1 MCVTF
6 SLQRRRWYFFYL
18 VTMWHFFDFS
28 CTITKIFATST
39 LYVMYTFMDALL
51 VLHQRS
57 MVLIVA
63 GWAFWW
69 MICQRICSPI
79 AYPPDASFAH
89 VTRCFPSLPTN
100 HNHNYT
106 KLEMQYSIICNICA
120 AYGCVNRRHL
130 HDKCRDDAVLSTYV
144 IAHISVI
151 CYESH
156 MGAIPYFDQVEN
168 AIRIL

>member
-1 MCVTF
+1 MYYTLLMMCVTF

-69 MICQRICSPI
+69 MICQRICRPI

-106 KLEMQYSIICNICA
+106 KLEMQYSITDAIFNMKS
-120 AYGCVNRRHL
+120 YGLCVEEYGVAERTLRGIWM
-130 HDKCRDDAVLSTYV
+130 R
-144 IAHISVI
+144 
-151 CYESH
+151 ES
-156 MGAIPYFDQVEN
+156 PPSS
-168 AIRIL
+168 R

>member
-1 MCVTF
+1 MYYTLLMMCVTF
-6 SLQRRRWYFFYL
+6 SLQRRRWYFFICSQCDI
-18 VTMWHFFDFS
+18 FFYFL

-69 MICQRICSPI
+69 MICQRICRPI

-89 VTRCFPSLPTN
+89 VTRCFPSLPITIIRPP
-100 HNHNYT
+100 HDLT
-106 KLEMQYSIICNICA
+106 AKLQFVQISQIIASQNFLWSA
-120 AYGCVNRRHL
+120 WNN
-130 HDKCRDDAVLSTYV
+130 K
-144 IAHISVI
+144 
-151 CYESH
+151 
-156 MGAIPYFDQVEN
+156 MGT
-168 AIRIL
+168 ILKIYLYLLF